1 MNPLS
6 RRSLAVTSTLA
17 TLMFSACDKGL
28 VTAPEPQSALP
39 GAGPRLAEVLPSVPA
54 STPYPGTQQ
63 AGRAVVCKHV
73 SSPAG
78 TYTFNV
84 AVTGSVAGDQHT
96 TTATLQPGE
105 CAIVFNRTTATT
117 APPATVTVNEVVP
130 AGATYQV
137 SNVSAVGTS
146 GAASTATHGTV
157 TPNWFHGGVITFTN
171 VPVGGLPQLTTY
183 PGTETPGHA
192 KLCKN
197 INSPAGTYNFTIS
210 ASGLVAGDQVATTAS
225 LQPGQCA
232 IIFIRTVSNT
242 SLATLTVTE
251 TVPVGATFQ
260 VGSITKLQ
268 FGVTTT
274 VTGTATTTISE
285 NTFHGGVLTYNNVVS
300 ATPNFGLGS
309 APYPGTETP
318 GQAKVCKHAASPA
331 GLYTFNISAAGTIA
345 GDQVASTISIGP
357 GQCAIVFIR
366 TTANTSLATLTVTE
380 VVPAGMAVTSIV
392 KIQFGVTTTLLGVS
406 SATISENF
414 FHGGVLTFTNALILA
429 ASHGFLTTG

>member
-39 GAGPRLAEVLPSVPA
+39 EAGPRLAEVLPAVPA

-63 AGRAVVCKHV
+63 AGRAVVCKHE

-78 TYTFNV
+78 TYTFNI
-84 AVTGSVAGDQHT
+84 AVSGSVTGDQHT
-96 TTATLQPGE
+96 STATLQPGQ

-157 TPNWFHGGVITFTN
+157 TPNWFHGGVITFT
-171 VPVGGLPQLTTY
+171 
-183 PGTETPGHA
+183 
-192 KLCKN
+192 
-197 INSPAGTYNFTIS
+197 
-210 ASGLVAGDQVATTAS
+210 
-225 LQPGQCA
+225 
-232 IIFIRTVSNT
+232 
-242 SLATLTVTE
+242 
-251 TVPVGATFQ
+251 
-260 VGSITKLQ
+260 
-268 FGVTTT
+268 
-274 VTGTATTTISE
+274 
-285 NTFHGGVLTYNNVVS
+285 NVVS

-414 FHGGVLTFTNALILA
+414 FHGGVLTFTNALVCVPLPFHPCP
-429 ASHGFLTTG
+429 SPTGGLGS